1 MTNKEYKQAMQ
12 AAGYREKFALENG
25 VAQLVT
31 VNGDIIDIITTECRK
46 SELKRK
52 IHIYAYLDVYSDY
65 YTSKRT
71 IDIDKIYDALK

>member
-31 VNGDIIDIITTECRK
+31 VNGDMCYRFTYSKEHEYQDANGAIYNT
-46 SELKRK
+46 KRK
-52 IHIYAYLDVYSDY
+52 AW
-65 YTSKRT
+65 
-71 IDIDKIYDALK
+71 ID